1 MKRITA
7 QDIKPGFKVVRRPLG
22 TTNKELLALVEKC
35 ILSLAATVPYR
46 FTDKRVRCLVKPS
59 SLFPTRAIDITLYIE
74 RDGRLDQ
81 VDWMIKANS
90 ETDLWHID
98 PRTKDGF
105 RMGFSFFANLQW
117 SVEDGDAYG
126 TFPRPQQCDFELVKG
141 FNETDT
147 LAGII
152 NFLMVFIGAQKVG
165 FIGNDPVLGLVNARN

>member
-1 MKRITA
+1 MKRITPK
-7 QDIKPGFKVVRRPLG
+7 DIKPGFKVARRPLRA
-22 TTNKELLALVEKC
+22 TNKELLALVEKC
-35 ILSLAATVPYR
+35 ILSLVATVPYR
-46 FTDKRVRCLVKPS
+46 FMDKRVRCLVKPS
-59 SLFPTRAIDITLYIE
+59 SLHPTEAINIALYIE

-81 VDWMIKANS
+81 IDWMIKANS
-90 ETDLWHID
+90 GTDLWHID

-105 RMGFSFFANLQW
+105 RMCFSFLTDLQW

-126 TFPRPQQCDFELVKG
+126 TFPRPRQCDFELVKG

-152 NFLMVFIGAQKVG
+152 NFLMTFIGAQKVD